1 MCKNFNIVI
10 GLIVILVMSAAPEVF
25 PASDNDIKDSVE
37 MVFVPGGKYVVG
49 ADKGFPDEQPK
60 HEVSIAPFY
69 IDIHE
74 VTVAQYQKFLTET
87 DRDPPGFWLPEI
99 DRPDE
104 PVVGVSWEDAAAYAK
119 WAGKRLPTEAEWE
132 YAARGGTTDGR
143 YPWGDEPDLQFA
155 NVGSFGIAPVKS
167 FKPNGY
173 GIYDMIGNVWE
184 WCSDWYGPD
193 YYANSPKES
202 PKGPKS
208 GKYKVLRGWAWYC
221 AKDQVKLTKR
231 YSSDP
236 TARSYSYGFRCV
248 KPEK

>member
-1 MCKNFNIVI
+1 MRKTQF
-10 GLIVILVMSAAPEVF
+10 LILVIVSLLLLGPFKVFAGPE
-25 PASDNDIKDSVE
+25 NDLKDPVA
-37 MVFVPGGKYVVG
+37 MVFVPGGTYTMG
-49 ADKGFPDEQPK
+49 ADHGFPDEQPK
-60 HEVSIAPFY
+60 HEVSIDPFY
-69 IDIHE
+69 IDINE
-74 VTVAQYQKFLTET
+74 VTVAQYQKFLNET
-87 DRDPPGFWLPEI
+87 GRNAPKFWFPEI
-99 DRPDE
+99 DRPDD

-132 YAARGGTTDGR
+132 LAARGGTENGK

-184 WCSDWYGPD
+184 WCYDWYDPE
-193 YYANSPKES
+193 YYSKSPREN

-221 AKDQVKLTKR
+221 NADQVKVTKR

-248 KPEK
+248 KPAE

>member
-1 MCKNFNIVI
+1 MRKARFLIFVIVSLLLLGPFEAFP
-10 GLIVILVMSAAPEVF
+10 GLN
-25 PASDNDIKDSVE
+25 NDLKDPVA
-37 MVFVPGGKYVVG
+37 MVYVPGGSYVMG

-60 HEVSIAPFY
+60 HEISIDPFY

-74 VTVAQYQKFLTET
+74 VTVAQYKKFLDET
-87 DRDPPGFWLPEI
+87 GRSAPGFWLPEI
-99 DRPDE
+99 DRPDH
-104 PVVGVSWEDAAAYAK
+104 PVVGVSWKDAAAYAK

-132 YAARGGTTDGR
+132 LAARGGTAEGR

-184 WCSDWYGPD
+184 WCSDWYDPE
-193 YYANSPKES
+193 YYSSSPKEN
-202 PKGPKS
+202 PQGPES

-221 AKDQVKLTKR
+221 NKDQVKVTKR

-248 KPEK
+248 KPAE